1 MGDYPYNARR
11 FSKLIK
17 CFTESL
23 WRRMCMLIPD
33 ASSQYKNDLIFVEN
47 TMKLWIDSLR
57 EYRTYN
63 WQSKT
68 FQYNEQH
75 NYILKIEEV
84 KKVLILLQEIS
95 VINSKIN
102 LELDVKQLEEIFQD
116 TVPLSMNSVLVRNW
130 EKALKKFYS
139 ILQSKSLLLA
149 IFFK

>member
-1 MGDYPYNARR
+1 MKDYKDLISITFDSLENIWMGDYPYNARR

-68 FQYNEQH
+68 FQYNE
-75 NYILKIEEV
+75 
-84 KKVLILLQEIS
+84 
-95 VINSKIN
+95 
-102 LELDVKQLEEIFQD
+102 
-116 TVPLSMNSVLVRNW
+116 
-130 EKALKKFYS
+130 
-139 ILQSKSLLLA
+139 
-149 IFFK
+149 